1 MNPIEIGLSFL
12 EGLALIASPCILP
25 VLPLVLSTSV
35 DGGRKRPFGIITG
48 FVLAF
53 TIFAL
58 LSRELVAV
66 LHLNLDYIK
75 YGSLVLLAF
84 FGVVMLSETLSSRF
98 SALTQNMASAGT
110 TLSANA
116 REGFL
121 SGILI
126 GILIGLVWTPCAGP
140 ILAVA
145 LVQIIRQ
152 QSSLNALLLIMS
164 FAIGAGLPML
174 IISLTGRKLM
184 SKLRFLSTHASIVRK
199 ALGVLILLAV
209 GFIASGV
216 NAQDLF
222 ATPNSKNVSTIPKN
236 QLQNALDNPYPAP
249 KFATSDIWLNTP
261 GNKPLTISSL
271 KGKVVLID
279 FWTYSCINCIR
290 TLPYIKDWYKKYH
303 DKGLEIVGVEAPEF
317 EFEKN
322 QTNVMNAIAK
332 FGILYPVAMDNNLDT
347 WTNFNNQYWPAHY
360 LIDKQGNVVYTHFG
374 EGDYQITENN
384 IRVLLGLNQAN
395 LPDNN
400 ALSFNQN
407 QTPETYLGYDR
418 AEAFDSPEGAAP
430 DNVKSYT
437 IPSFLPTD
445 NWALSGTWLISGKRI
460 TAQSAN
466 AKLQLNFTA
475 QHVYLVLG
483 PNVDGTPITVN
494 IKLNGKP
501 VGVGTAGADAPNG
514 VLSVKQYRLYE
525 LINQG
530 KAANGLLEITTSKPG
545 LNAYAFTFG

>member
-12 EGLALIASPCILP
+12 EGIALIASPCILP

-35 DGGRKRPFGIITG
+35 EGGRKRPFGIITG

-58 LSRELVAV
+58 LSRELVTL

-75 YGSLVLLAF
+75 YGSLVLLAL
-84 FGVVMLSETLSSRF
+84 FGVVMLSERLSNRF
-98 SALTQNMASAGT
+98 SSLTQNMASAGT
-110 TLSANA
+110 NLSANA
-116 REGFL
+116 QSGFL

-126 GILIGLVWTPCAGP
+126 GMLIGLVWTPCAGP

-152 QSSLNALLLIMS
+152 QTSLNALFLIVS

-184 SKLRFLSTHASIVRK
+184 NKLSFLNTHANIVRK
-199 ALGVLILLAV
+199 SLGILILISV
-209 GFIASGV
+209 GFIASGA
-216 NAQDLF
+216 NAQNLF
-222 ATPNSKNVSTIPKN
+222 ATTNNTKTAPSQN
-236 QLQNALDNPYPAP
+236 QLANPLDSPYKAP
-249 KFATSDIWLNTP
+249 QFANSDIWLNTP
-261 GNKPLTISSL
+261 NNKPLTIEEL

-303 DKGLEIVGVEAPEF
+303 AKGLEIIGVEAPEF

-322 QTNVMNAIAK
+322 QTNVMNAITK

-347 WTNFNNQYWPAHY
+347 WTNYNNQYWPAHY
-360 LIDKQGNVVYTHFG
+360 LIDKNGNVVYTHFG
-374 EGDYQITENN
+374 EGEYQITENN
-384 IRVLLGLNQAN
+384 IRVLLGLNKTDTTQMIE
-395 LPDNN
+395 PQ
-400 ALSFNQN
+400 FNQN
-407 QTPETYLGYDR
+407 QTPETYLGYNR
-418 AEAFDSPEGAAP
+418 AEAFASPEKVSA
-430 DNVKSYT
+430 DTTSNYT

-445 NWALSGTWLISGKRI
+445 NWALFGNWLISGTHI
-460 TAQSAN
+460 ISQSSN
-466 AKLQLNFTA
+466 AKLELNFTA

-483 PNVDGTPITVN
+483 PKADGTPVTIN
-494 IKLNGKP
+494 IKLNGKKA
-501 VGVGTAGADAPNG
+501 GVGTAGIDAPNG
-514 VLSVKQYRLYE
+514 TLTVKQYRLYE

-530 KAANGLLEITTSKPG
+530 HATNGLLEITVTSPG